1 MDGRKMS
8 DMANNSFCI
17 KAGYQART
25 RPEYYA
31 DEGPSNVVW
40 QPDVYPLAAF
50 LARRY
55 GCTHIIDVGC
65 GHARKL
71 SALYPEFNI
80 IGVDFGGNLEFCRAH
95 YPFGQWIDADFETCR
110 DLPIDP
116 AMLQKSVVINSDV
129 VEHLVDPSALLALLG
144 KLLGHARVALIS
156 TPERDLTRGLGDPG
170 PPANPCHM
178 REWNLNEFDQL
189 LRQTDLTPA
198 YSGLTYSNNHERA
211 LKTILAVVANQQW
224 DADAVAQLRE
234 ASAAWLAQS
243 PTAPVTHDEALRRD
257 LARIQLEMGQASDQ
271 AASQSPL
278 VSVIIPTFN
287 RPDMLG
293 DAIRSVL
300 NQSYKNIEII
310 VVNDAGADVGGLVN
324 WFGQDANITYVRHG
338 QNRGLA
344 AARNSGI
351 KLAQGDIIAY
361 LDDDDIYRQDHLA
374 TVVEAIATAG
384 ADIVYTD
391 AEYVQ
396 EQWENGRRTEIGR
409 TTPYANIP
417 YTKERLHIHNFIP
430 VNSWVHR
437 RACLNTTGLFD
448 ETLDNHEDWDLLLRL
463 ARAFDLRHLPKVTVQ
478 VHQRV
483 ESDNMLRRERP
494 KFYDT
499 YQLIYARYD
508 DFGNSNIAAGRC
520 QLLAQLQQQGDSALT
535 AIHGTQVGKAEAQA
549 QQEYLT
555 WRFKHSLQEIDAQLF
570 AERMTLR
577 WQTRPVFQIIVMLE
591 PGQAPLLANTL
602 DSLAA
607 QMYADWRLAVIA
619 PFAAPDPVFGEVS
632 VLRWMVADSEV
643 ARVAALNTLLAQDKV
658 DWVLRVPPGAKLEPH
673 ALLSCGDYVNLKPEW
688 RLIYCDDDVIGADG
702 QYREPRFK
710 PEFNLDLLRSMDYIG
725 PCFFHAQ
732 ALRESGG
739 YAAGRAAGYDA
750 TLRLLDHCG
759 AGAIGHVSDM
769 LIHLPATAT
778 ASSDPDAMQAVRA
791 HLARTAVPGEVTDGF
806 SPGTQRV
813 VYQRLDDPLVSILI
827 PTKDKL
833 EFFQPCI
840 ESVLHKTAYANY
852 EVLVIDNQSSDPDVL
867 VLYQELETR
876 YPGKVRILPYGEEFN
891 FSAINNYAASQARG
905 EYLLL
910 LNNDTQVVQPEWLER
925 LLAYGQRS
933 DVGAVGARL
942 VYPETAKLQH
952 AGVVLGMSG
961 IADHPFNG
969 MPITEPGYMNRALVD
984 QNYSAVTAACMLVR
998 KSVYQ
1003 QVGGMDKEQLKVLF
1017 NDVDLCLK
1025 IGQAGY
1031 RIVWTPFS
1039 TVVHYGSTS
1048 IKAESMDLMKLA
1060 LNNERAKREQATM
1073 LERWLPKLANDPAY
1087 NRHLSLT
1094 KTGYGVED
1102 VVVIDWDT
1110 AFHDRPRILG
1120 VPLVGGSGEYRIC
1133 APFRALGN
1141 AAKAKCDVVEPLKY
1155 NEARLLSLPELA
1167 RADPDTLVVHA
1178 AISDVHIAMLE
1189 MYKRFHPS
1197 LRVFTLDDLVT
1208 NVPEKSPFYK
1218 HSFRD
1223 AKLRLRKALSFCDRA
1238 VVSTQP
1244 LVEMC
1249 HGMIDD
1255 IRLIPN
1261 YLEKTR
1267 WGGLQSVRSQGR
1279 KPRVGWAGAQQHHG
1293 DLALI
1298 VDLVKATAQ
1307 EVDWVFFGM
1316 CLEELKPYIKE
1327 EHPFVLDFDAYPK
1340 KLASLNLDIAVAPL
1354 EAHPFNEAKS
1364 NLRILEYGAL
1374 GLPVICSDIYP
1385 YQNAPVKRVSN
1396 DPQAWATALRERIDD
1411 LDAAGVEGD
1420 CLRQWV
1426 HKHYMLEDH
1435 LDEWFSAL
1443 TR

>member
-1 MDGRKMS
+1 MN
-8 DMANNSFCI
+8 DMTNKHFCI

-25 RPEYYA
+25 QAEYYA
-31 DEGPSNVVW
+31 DEDPSNVVW

-95 YPFGQWIDADFETCR
+95 YPFGQWLEADFETCR
-110 DLPIDP
+110 ELPIDS
-116 AMLQKSVVINSDV
+116 AVLQKSIVINSDV

-144 KLLGHARVALIS
+144 KLLRHARVALIS
-156 TPERDLTRGLGDPG
+156 TPERDLTRGFGDPG

-178 REWNLNEFDQL
+178 REWNLSEFDQL
-189 LRQTDLTPA
+189 LRQTALTPA
-198 YSGLTYSNNHERA
+198 YSGLTYSNNYHRE
-211 LKTILAVVANQQW
+211 LKTILAVVANQEL
-224 DADAVAQLRE
+224 DADAVTQLRE
-234 ASAAWLAQS
+234 ASIAWLAQS
-243 PTAPVTHDEALRRD
+243 PTAPVSHEETLRRD
-257 LARIQLEMGQASDQ
+257 LARIQLEMGQASEL
-271 AASQSPL
+271 AAAAL

-310 VVNDAGADVGGLVN
+310 VVNDGGADVGGLVN

-344 AARNSGI
+344 AARNTGI
-351 KLAQGDIIAY
+351 KLARGDIIAY
-361 LDDDDIYRQDHLA
+361 LDDDDIYRQEHLA
-374 TVVEAIATAG
+374 TVVAAIAAG
-384 ADIVYTD
+384 ADLVYTD

-396 EQWENGRRTEIGR
+396 EQWENGRRTELGR
-409 TTPYANIP
+409 FSPYANIP

-463 ARAFDLRHLPKVTVQ
+463 ARAYDMRHLPQLTVQ

-494 KFYDT
+494 KFHDT

-508 DFGNSNIAAGRC
+508 DLGNTTIAAGRC
-520 QLLAQLQQQGDSALT
+520 QLLAQLQQQGDSALN
-535 AIHGTQVGKAEAQA
+535 ALYGTPTSNTQAQV

-570 AERMTLR
+570 AERMTLH

-619 PFAAPDPVFGEVS
+619 PFASPDPIFGELS
-632 VLRWMVADSEV
+632 ILSWMVAESED
-643 ARVAALNTLLAQDKV
+643 ARLAALHTLLAQEKV
-658 DWVLRVPPGAKLEPH
+658 DWVLKVPPGAQLEPH
-673 ALLSCGDYVNLKPEW
+673 ALLSCGDYVNLHPEW
-688 RLIYCDDDVIGADG
+688 RLIYCDDDVIAANG
-702 QYREPRFK
+702 QYSEPRFK
-710 PEFNLDLLRSMDYIG
+710 PDFNLDLLRSMDYIG
-725 PCFFHAQ
+725 PCFFHTQ
-732 ALRESGG
+732 ALQESGS
-739 YAAGRAAGYDA
+739 YATGGAETFDAA
-750 TLRLLDHCG
+750 LRLLDHCG
-759 AGAIGHVSDM
+759 AGAIGHLSDM
-769 LIHLPATAT
+769 LIHLPQTA
-778 ASSDPDAMQAVRA
+778 ASNDIDAMQAVRA
-791 HLARTAVPGEVTDGF
+791 HLARNAIAGEVTEGF
-806 SPGTQRV
+806 KDGTQRV
-813 VYQRLDDPLVSILI
+813 IYQRLNDPLVSILI

-833 EFFQPCI
+833 DVFQPCI
-840 ESVLHKTAYANY
+840 ESVLDKTTYANY
-852 EVLVIDNQSSDPDVL
+852 EILVVDNRSSDPDAL
-867 VLYQELETR
+867 AFYQELEAR
-876 YPGKVRILPYGEEFN
+876 YPGKVRVLFYGEEFN
-891 FSAINNYAASQARG
+891 FSAINNYAVAQARG
-905 EYLLL
+905 EYLVL
-910 LNNDTQVVQPEWLER
+910 LNNDTQIVQPEWLER
-925 LLAYGQRS
+925 LLAYGQRA

-952 AGVVLGMSG
+952 AGVVLGMNG
-961 IADHPFNG
+961 IADHPFNNL
-969 MPITEPGYMNRALVD
+969 PITEPGYMNRAQVD

-1003 QVGGMDKEQLKVLF
+1003 EVGGMDEEQLKVLF

-1031 RIVWTPFS
+1031 RIVWTPFA

-1048 IKAESMDLMKLA
+1048 IRAESVDLMKLA

-1073 LERWLPKLANDPAY
+1073 LERWLPKLAHDPAY

-1094 KTGYGVED
+1094 KNAYQVED

-1110 AFHDRPRILG
+1110 QFHDRPRVLG
-1120 VPLVGGSGEYRIC
+1120 LPLVGGSGEYRIC

-1141 AAKAKCDVVEPLKY
+1141 AARAKCDVVEPHKY
-1155 NEARLLSLPELA
+1155 HEARLLSLPELA

-1178 AISDVHIAMLE
+1178 AISDVHIAALE
-1189 MYKRFHPS
+1189 LYKRFHPS
-1197 LRVFTLDDLVT
+1197 LRVFALDDLLPH
-1208 NVPEKSPFYK
+1208 VPEKSSFYK

-1223 AKLRLRKALSFCDRA
+1223 AKPRLRKALSFCDRA

-1249 HGMIDD
+1249 QGMIDD

-1261 YLEKTR
+1261 YLEKAR
-1267 WGGLQSVRSQGR
+1267 WGELKSARRQSR
-1279 KPRVGWAGAQQHHG
+1279 KPRVGWAGAQQHQG

-1298 VDLVKATAQ
+1298 VELVKATAE

-1327 EHPFVLDFDAYPK
+1327 EHSFVLDFDAYPK
-1340 KLASLNLDIAVAPL
+1340 KLASLNLDIALAPL

-1385 YQNAPVKRVSN
+1385 YQNAPVKRVPN
-1396 DPQAWATALRERIDD
+1396 DSQAWIAALRERIYD
-1411 LDAAGVEGD
+1411 LDAAGEEGD
-1420 CLRQWV
+1420 RLRLWV
-1426 HKHYMLEDH
+1426 HQNYMLEDH